1 MYGNGD
7 HGTHYGKI
15 AIQATPT
22 GAGLV
27 YLNTSKNAYTGNDWA
42 ESSVQSWMCDGKKK
56 DSDTKTFY
64 ANAQKSASGY
74 WFSGWST
81 AVNGTIE
88 SSANPYAVSLKATSS
103 TEASP
108 TAATYYAIFKPVE
121 ITGVAGDNPV
131 LLTPAE
137 LRTVYT
143 STVVFTQN
151 GGTEQGDFNSATI
164 ASVSGNGTWTV
175 TATEFSEADKTVKVT
190 VAYQAERDTY
200 KNNVG
205 TRTDEAEL
213 KLSSLGGSSFT
224 CKLQATFPITI
235 EAGQAENITLTY
247 PEATAVAAAT
257 FPVLGVDAK
266 TDVQPVIQ
274 SATGAGQW
282 EILSWTYQSH
292 QVIVQYRYTGIGRGD
307 TALLTLAAA
316 SAQASCTV
324 RAESSTRVVDGKQDE
339 FLVIEPEKLSVS
351 SSATFT
357 VAYAAGENDFLT
369 PVITPLQGDAV
380 WSLGIPVYTEGTLP
394 VGIMAVPY
402 TFSHNGTPG
411 DYTAQ
416 LTLQSTTGSS
426 FTVLLNAVVEKPSD
440 YDAAVIT
447 AEGVTTQYEQWTDAL
462 AAANKES
469 GCTLR
474 LLRNVA
480 LGALTANQE
489 IKQTM
494 TLDLNGK
501 TLSATLPSSTYC
513 RLLYLNTADITLT
526 ITDSRSDGQLQA
538 MGNYNGALYAVQV
551 AKGNLI
557 LDNGML
563 EAVNN
568 TTNNQY
574 ATAVYLASA
583 TSFTMNGGTLTATHI
598 EAQYAAGVDAA
609 AGSMVNIN
617 GGTINATAKTYAYA
631 VRALSN
637 ATNPSRVTLKNAML
651 NGIATTNAYGICS
664 AGIVNVMSGTIKATT
679 QEVGGTNG
687 GANAYGIYMQAVANA
702 DAALCYYGELTLEGG
717 TVTATTATTASY
729 AVYIQGTDGVISTNT
744 PDGTHTN
751 KSSAIATLRNCTLN
765 ATAGTYNAR
774 GITVDNCYN
783 SRTNTATPALL
794 ENVTINAVSTTGNSS
809 NMTSCGVYAAA
820 YVNNTHGAKR
830 AAEIELTDCNITAVS
845 TSAGYVYGV
854 YLATAQSTITAEND
868 WKGERNATAAK
879 VKIRGGSIT
888 ATAATLSAYA
898 INSANTV
905 VTTDGNPINS
915 ASTELSVA
923 DAVITATT
931 QTGATAYG
939 IQTGG
944 PATIDNCQIS
954 ASAATTTARGISVQ
968 DKKTTVSN
976 TEIEAVAGT
985 GTAYGLYLNAAIADH
1000 IAFPTVGEVELNS
1013 VHVNAST
1020 ITGNNAYGLY
1030 LHAVNKALTEATY
1043 AALSEAN
1050 KILYKDCYAYGE
1062 HAVAAKAAVNGGSF
1076 TATAAGTTAH
1086 GISCANTAV
1095 STTGKASAS
1104 TELSVMGATV
1114 TALTQTGANAY
1125 GIQTGGPATIDNCQ
1139 ISATAATTAARGV
1152 NVQDKKTI
1160 INKSTITAIG
1170 GNNSEKTQTTTNVI
1184 TIGIYVSASVSDH
1197 IAFPLMGEVE
1207 LNNVN
1212 VSATTK
1218 TGRQAYALQL
1228 VNASKALTEAT
1239 YAALSD
1245 AQKTL
1250 YKDCYA
1256 YGAHAVAAK
1265 ATVKGG
1271 TYEATAQNTDAYAIL
1286 CNNTTVT
1293 TDGKNI
1299 ASASIPLTVADAV
1312 ITATTQTGATAYGIQ
1327 TGGPATIDNCQI
1339 SASAATTTA
1348 RGISVQ
1354 DKKTTVSNTEI
1365 EAVAGTGTAYGLY
1378 LNAAIAD
1385 HIAFPTV
1392 GEVELNSVHVNASTI
1407 TGNNAYG
1414 LYLHAVNKA
1423 LTEAT
1428 YAALSE
1434 ANKILYKDCYA
1445 YGEHAVAA
1453 KAAVNGGSFTATA
1466 AGTTAH
1472 GISCANTAVST
1483 TGKASASTELSV
1495 MGATV
1500 TALTQTGANAY
1511 GIQTG
1516 GSATIDN
1523 CQISASAATTTARG
1537 IFVQDKKTTVSNT
1550 EIEAVA
1556 GTGTAHGIYVNAT
1569 VSNTAGI
1576 AGWLYKGELESDN
1589 NTVYAE
1595 VANGKDAYAIWLHAY
1610 ALTTTNAP
1618 AGDYAVAASALVN
1631 RGVYT
1636 AKALAGANAYAIG
1649 IQAKQTKNDVSAA
1662 PFCTIN
1668 DGKFWGEANT
1678 AFADIHTNALVGNVF
1693 INNGYFRNNTNIA
1706 PYVNDSLAVLDL
1718 PAATAEY
1725 KEGYRYMLGDASN
1738 PGVAVCKIV
1747 QNGNEYKTLGEALQ
1761 FVNAPENVNTNYTIL
1776 MLGDYRLPAGDY
1788 VLPQKATLLIPY
1800 KKEQTTILGASPTR
1814 TTTTALRAAYHTLTL
1829 AQGANLTVSGTI
1841 EVSAEQY
1848 VGGNPC
1854 GSVYGPY
1861 GYLRLEQ
1868 NASLQLENNA
1878 VLYAWGYVSGKGT
1891 ITAKKGARIYEDFQ
1905 IGDWKGGSA
1914 TNSMQNNKEK
1924 VFPITHYFYQNIECP
1939 IVYYAGAR
1947 AYGASGVNIGIVG
1960 IQKADNVLIIGGKG
1974 SGALFLMDEQ
1984 ANTDKAWIRKEYDP
1998 LTDRTHYILNS
2009 STTLGSL
2016 VIKAGSVS
2024 LPSEKYILPISS
2036 NMTVTLNYGTLDI
2049 EQDTYLLPGSILNI
2063 NKEAALSIPSGHNF
2077 YVIDKDQWETGYS
2090 TGYYIWTPAYSPS
2103 WENPLS
2109 SPRKPMQTDNTNI
2122 PDAEIFVHGKVEV
2135 AGGFFTTEG
2144 GADIHSTN
2152 EDAGVI
2158 SFLVN
2163 AAANTTFYQYNN
2175 SQQYSPKTV
2184 TSASLRNENTLSGEF
2199 TSTTTAAAGNTYN
2212 YIDGAWRCMFQE
2224 GCLNVEIIGTEEH
2237 LYVQAGEM
2245 VEVVEQNEML
2255 YKSVNGDRYFIFTE
2269 KKSSEAG
2276 CQWWEAVAV
2285 NDGMYMAANPKY
2297 DNYGSYYYY
2306 NTNLGYWEL
2315 LTAMVY
2321 WYNADGSLITSY
2333 PVPVN
2338 QVYSY
2343 TGTAPVMPN
2352 DATFNYVWAGWK
2364 DAEGNSYKA
2373 DNLPAISVGT
2383 ESVSYTAYFT
2393 ATPKEYSVTFLTSD
2407 YKIIESALWK
2417 VGEVPVCR
2425 NLPLKEPT
2433 AENEYL
2439 FGGWL
2444 AADGTHYTNDNLP
2457 AVTDVADYRM
2467 LPYIAV
2473 PRPYLIS
2480 FVNYDG
2486 TLLWEGEVPYGT
2498 LPFYQ
2503 GYMPTREGDEEHSW
2517 RFIGWDKALEPV
2529 AEATTYVAQFMAV
2542 EREYGEL
2549 MDVVDWTDDY
2559 AVLNMNGYSSPSAA
2573 AGWQLSAAGNNYTKS
2588 DRQTDRTL
2596 HLNMATL
2603 NLHADEL
2610 VQIEVKGANQVVE
2623 SSHCYTVPYVY
2634 QTDAN
2639 LETTSPFCSSVIF
2652 LRAGKLT
2659 VTENTNVAAIYVAPG
2674 AELYIAPDAM
2684 LVTAKLVLRTEAFA
2698 SAVLTNHGMLKCDD
2712 VCYSRIV
2719 REKAMP
2725 YPFALP
2731 FETDLQNVHFSN
2743 GKQAVFGTDFG
2754 LMAYDAEQRAY
2765 EGYLGGGNWKGLNP
2779 AANSKLQAC
2788 EGYRFISASAYYS
2801 EYCFHVNYNPDTDGR
2816 MVMLKAYGDDT
2827 CSKGDRGWNSVC
2839 SPYTSRFACNMLSP
2853 EKAVKISVLNT
2864 DNTTFRQVVPEEIEP
2879 ASPFFY
2885 QSLSDASLVFN
2896 AAEFA
2901 WQVVPQA
2908 ITPKHII
2915 ANTDVPTQWLRLQ
2928 YIASDGYSDETSIYL
2943 HPDKFDTDYNIGYD
2957 VLKFSKAGTRPFLWS
2972 SLSYGDMAFASLP
2985 DSVATKGIALT
2996 FYTPSEQH
3004 VYMSLVPNDW
3014 QNRME
3019 HVWLEDKQENIFTD
3033 LLFDNYS
3040 WKATEGECRERF
3052 VIYPVFRQIIDND
3065 DINDALEDV
3074 LTTGFIAYAVGRT
3087 IVVESINPDTDV
3099 RCYDATGRLVA
3110 NQHSA
3115 TEQVLI
3121 NVPASGIYLVR
3132 VDDCIKKVMVNK

>member
-1 MYGNGD
+1 MMKQATRRLFLLLWVFVCYSNVYGNGD

-1043 AALSEAN
+1043 AALSEAQ
-1050 KILYKDCYAYGE
+1050 KILYKD
-1062 HAVAAKAAVNGGSF
+1062 
-1076 TATAAGTTAH
+1076 
-1086 GISCANTAV
+1086 I
-1095 STTGKASAS
+1095 
-1104 TELSVMGATV
+1104 
-1114 TALTQTGANAY
+1114 
-1125 GIQTGGPATIDNCQ
+1125 
-1139 ISATAATTAARGV
+1139 
-1152 NVQDKKTI
+1152 
-1160 INKSTITAIG
+1160 
-1170 GNNSEKTQTTTNVI
+1170 
-1184 TIGIYVSASVSDH
+1184 
-1197 IAFPLMGEVE
+1197 
-1207 LNNVN
+1207 
-1212 VSATTK
+1212 
-1218 TGRQAYALQL
+1218 
-1228 VNASKALTEAT
+1228 
-1239 YAALSD
+1239 
-1245 AQKTL
+1245 
-1250 YKDCYA
+1250 
-1256 YGAHAVAAK
+1256 
-1265 ATVKGG
+1265 
-1271 TYEATAQNTDAYAIL
+1271 
-1286 CNNTTVT
+1286 
-1293 TDGKNI
+1293 
-1299 ASASIPLTVADAV
+1299 
-1312 ITATTQTGATAYGIQ
+1312 
-1327 TGGPATIDNCQI
+1327 
-1339 SASAATTTA
+1339 
-1348 RGISVQ
+1348 
-1354 DKKTTVSNTEI
+1354 
-1365 EAVAGTGTAYGLY
+1365 
-1378 LNAAIAD
+1378 
-1385 HIAFPTV
+1385 
-1392 GEVELNSVHVNASTI
+1392 
-1407 TGNNAYG
+1407 
-1414 LYLHAVNKA
+1414 
-1423 LTEAT
+1423 
-1428 YAALSE
+1428 
-1434 ANKILYKDCYA
+1434 YA